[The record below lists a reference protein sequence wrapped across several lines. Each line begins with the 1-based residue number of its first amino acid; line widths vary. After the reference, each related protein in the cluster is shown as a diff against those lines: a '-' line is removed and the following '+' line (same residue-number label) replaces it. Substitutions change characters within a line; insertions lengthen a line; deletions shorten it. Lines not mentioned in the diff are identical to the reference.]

1 MTAPETYFTSTL
13 PEAFDRAGLPYP
25 GPADPGKILRFST
38 DERDRTDRAGW
49 LSMLPDGTAAAF
61 GCWRSGDSFTWQLRD
76 TNDNPPSQKE
86 REEARQRCEKA
97 RIQAERERAEAYTS
111 AASQARQLW
120 ASGKTPPADFDYLTR
135 KGINPH
141 VARLANDGR
150 LMLPVHGPDGEIQS
164 LQYIAADGSKRF
176 HTGGKMHGGWLLLG
190 TVRAD
195 EPLLLAEGFA
205 TAATLHEATGKP
217 VFCAFNA
224 GNLLPVAEMLKARYP
239 QAVRL
244 LCGDDDRQ
252 TEGNPG
258 RTKATEAAEST
269 GARVVFPV
277 FSGADGTDFN
287 DLMSQAGFGAVRQAI
302 DGALKEPEKPRFTL
316 LTPADLA
323 ALPTMRELVRGVL
336 PEAGLGAL
344 FGPSGSG
351 KSFLILDLLGSV
363 TTGADWFGHAVTNPC
378 KAVYVGLEGE
388 AGIAKR
394 VQAFMAKRGPL
405 DGLRVILSALDIR
418 KADDRT
424 ALTAAIKAQGFDGG
438 VLVLDTLNRAA
449 PGMDENSSVDMGEV
463 IASMKALQAD
473 LGGLVI
479 AVHHS
484 GKDALKGLR
493 GHSSLL
499 AALDCVV
506 EVTRQEDRREWKLS
520 KSKDGEDGKAHPFT
534 LEVVELGED
543 GDGWPVTSCT
553 IRPEEEA
560 AAVVGRAKVPSGGN
574 QRILWDGVGELLR
587 ASTHFG
593 EGEAPPSRPCIQLEE
608 AISQLRGRL
617 AVTTDR
623 QTERARQA
631 ITRLVSRGLLN
642 LRDGW
647 LWCA

>member
-1 MTAPETYFTSTL
+1 
-13 PEAFDRAGLPYP
+13 
-25 GPADPGKILRFST
+25 
-38 DERDRTDRAGW
+38 
-49 LSMLPDGTAAAF
+49 MLPDGTAAAF

-76 TNDNPPSQKE
+76 TNDNPPTQKE

-97 RIQAERERAEAYTS
+97 RIQAERERVEAYAS
-111 AASQARQLW
+111 AASQAAARR
-120 ASGKTPPADFDYLTR
+120 ASYQPAPRDHPYLAK
-135 KGINPH
+135 KGIAPH
-141 VARLANDGR
+141 SARIDPDGR
-150 LMLPVHGPDGEIQS
+150 LVVAIYGEDGTIQS
-164 LQYIAADGSKRF
+164 LQSIAADGSKRF
-176 HTGGKMHGGWLLLG
+176 MTGGKVQGGFCLFG
-190 TVRAD
+190 SVRAD
-195 EPLLLAEGFA
+195 GPILLAEGWA
-205 TAATLHEATGKP
+205 TAATLHEATG
-217 VFCAFNA
+217 
-224 GNLLPVAEMLKARYP
+224 LPVYAAFSASNLHHVAKMLEARYP
-239 QAVRL
+239 TAQRVI
-244 LCGDDDRQ
+244 CGDDDVSR
-252 TEGNPG
+252 EDNPG
-258 RTKATEAAEST
+258 RKAAQAAAAAT
-269 GARVVFPV
+269 GALAIFPV
-277 FSGADGTDFN
+277 AVQPGGSDFN
-287 DLMSQAGFGAVRQAI
+287 DMAKESGMERVRDLVQLALEPKAVQ
-302 DGALKEPEKPRFTL
+302 PRFTL
-316 LTPADLA
+316 LSPAELA
-323 ALPTMRELVRGVL
+323 ALPTMREIVRGVL

-363 TTGADWFGHAVTNPC
+363 TTGADWFGHAVTSPC

-394 VQAFMAKRGPL
+394 VQAFMAKHGPL

-543 GDGWPVTSCT
+543 GDGWPVTSC
-553 IRPEEEA
+553 IVRPEDQAA
-560 AAVVGRAKVPSGGN
+560 AAVREVSIPQGGN
-574 QRILWDGVGELLR
+574 QRIVWDGLGELLR
-587 ASTHFG
+587 ASNNFG
-593 EGEAPPSRPCIQLEE
+593 QGEAPPTRPCIRIDDALH
-608 AISQLRGRL
+608 QLRGRL
-617 AVTTDR
+617 AVPSDR

-631 ITRLVSRGLLN
+631 LTGLVSRGLLN

-647 LWCA
+647 LWCV